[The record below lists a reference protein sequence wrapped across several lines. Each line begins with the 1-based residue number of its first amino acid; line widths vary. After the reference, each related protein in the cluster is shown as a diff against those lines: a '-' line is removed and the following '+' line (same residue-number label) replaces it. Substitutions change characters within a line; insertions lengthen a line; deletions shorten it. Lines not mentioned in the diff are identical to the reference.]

1 MDLMDNRK
9 SNMDLINDKPLD
21 ILNYWID
28 IELSAPPLIKINNAT
43 TKNDSR
49 WNQIIF
55 FKDAGD
61 DLLWQTPL
69 KKKLSS
75 PDDWIH
81 RVYLG
86 IFGTELVIEEFSNDS
101 KDLNELKNTHKTCV
115 ISFMLDSNGMPVKGS
130 ELIPEYLTSIAY
142 AKTHDRNI
150 SKAFR
155 QKILDIHAQWSF
167 MVIKNKKS
175 VSKNNLKDLL
185 NQILMELNWDLLT
198 SYYQSG
204 KAEMLAYTES
214 LSIKEN
220 RRLSFDSEISNSLIA
235 DDLINIAKEVEFK
248 DNNSAL
254 MYYLNNNYEQL
265 DINNERIDVIND
277 KKTVSENFNP
287 ALFPNAAWPITGGN
301 SLVLSQQ
308 FAVNRIFEDLTHS
321 NGIFS
326 VNGPPGTGKTTLLKD
341 VIANIIYLRAC
352 AIYEFRD
359 NPEDAIRNIG
369 NITYK
374 FSVQGEKP
382 IYGLHPILEGF
393 EIVVASANNGAVQNI
408 TNELPLMNEIDSKYH
423 SSMRYFS
430 EIATSVNGVDSWGMI
445 SATLGNK
452 KNNYNFLNQFLFNN
466 YDDDEGKTSRSIFE
480 FLKNPRYFDEKVM
493 SWKEACLNFK
503 MKRDKVEYYK
513 AQLAGLYECLHNYKE
528 NIKLHKE
535 IKQEYANYVEKHKK
549 LKEELLAK
557 KLELDKVQLEV
568 EKAQRKKEKAVKG
581 GLINKISTGNVDIID
596 LDEEIEALKDKLIDT
611 KHELSDKSID
621 FKEHEKHTKEL
632 YAAYIEHKEMML
644 KIQEVVKQHGAKV
657 SASIPNEKFWEGD
670 DTIIQKLS
678 PWINKKFQ
686 EARIEMFIA
695 SLDLHKA
702 FVVQNSEKIYSN
714 LRSLRE
720 VLEGDFQEK
729 DIYSQAILK
738 TLFLVVPVVSTTF
751 HSLGKIFQTMDKE
764 SIGWLLIDEA
774 GQATPQSPV
783 GGLFRARKAIFV
795 GDPLQVEPVIQ
806 VEDKLSEVLL
816 EKNYISKAWN
826 SCKFSA
832 QQIADR
838 NNKYGTF
845 FGIGEHKIWVGAPL
859 RVHRRCQNPMF
870 KIANRIAYD
879 NRMIYGKESAHKVGD
894 IEKIIGPSTWFD
906 IESEPSKESHF
917 VKKEAELL
925 MMMLQKICNSEGFK
939 DKLPSVYIISPFR
952 SVAHETFKLLNKNK
966 KMWAPSGVSDAELL
980 VWLNRAIGTIH
991 AFQGKEADT
1000 VFLLLGGNIS
1010 KPGAIVW
1017 VCEEPNIL
1025 NVATTRAR
1033 NSFYIIG
1040 NSKIWNKGV
1049 FGLLRSLISKKNI
1062 NIKK

>member
-1 MDLMDNRK
+1 
-9 SNMDLINDKPLD
+9 MDLINDKPLD

-28 IELSAPPLIKINNAT
+28 IELSAPPLIKINNST

-49 WNQIIF
+49 WNQIIY
-55 FKDAGD
+55 FKDAGA
-61 DLLWQTPL
+61 DLLWQSPL
-69 KKKLSS
+69 KNKLSS

-101 KDLNELKNTHKTCV
+101 KDLNELKNTHKTCL
-115 ISFMLDSNGMPVKGS
+115 ISFMLDSNGIPVKDS
-130 ELIPEYLTSIAY
+130 VVIPEYLTSIAY
-142 AKTHDRNI
+142 AKTRDRNL

-155 QKILDIHAQWSF
+155 EKILDIHAEWSF
-167 MVIKNKKS
+167 MVMKNKKS
-175 VSKNNLKDLL
+175 VSKQNLKDLL
-185 NQILMELNWDLLT
+185 NQVLMELNWDLLT
-198 SYYQSG
+198 SYYQTG
-204 KAEMLAYTES
+204 KADSLAYTES

-220 RRLSFDSEISNSLIA
+220 RRLSFDSEISNSMIA
-235 DDLINIAKEVEFK
+235 DDLIYIANEVEFK

-254 MYYLNNNYEQL
+254 MYYLNNNYESL
-265 DINNERIDVIND
+265 YKDNLRVDVIND
-277 KKTVSENFNP
+277 KKALAENFNP
-287 ALFPNAAWPITGGN
+287 EFFPNAAWPISDGN

-308 FAVNRIFEDLTHS
+308 FAVNRIFKDLTDS

-352 AIYEFRD
+352 NIYEFRD
-359 NPEDAIRNIG
+359 NPEDAFRTIG

-382 IYGLHPILEGF
+382 IYGLHPILEGY

-408 TNELPLMNEIDSKYH
+408 TNELPLLSEIDTKYH
-423 SSMRYFS
+423 NSMKYFS
-430 EIATSVNGVDSWGMI
+430 EIASNVNGSESWGMI

-452 KNNYNFLNQFLFNN
+452 KNNYNFVNQFLLNN
-466 YDDDEGKTSRSIFE
+466 YDDDGESSRSIFE

-493 SWKEACLNFK
+493 TWKEACINFK
-503 MKRDKVEYYK
+503 MKKDRVEYYK
-513 AQLAGLYECLHNYKE
+513 SHLAGFYECIHNYKD
-528 NIKLHKE
+528 NIKLHEE
-535 IKQEYANYVEKHKK
+535 IKKEYLIYSTKHKQ
-549 LKEELLAK
+549 LKEDISLK
-557 KLELDKVQLEV
+557 KLELDKAQNDLD
-568 EKAQRKKEKAVKG
+568 KAQRKKEKAIKG
-581 GLINKISTGNVDIID
+581 GLINKISTNGID
-596 LDEEIEALKDKLIDT
+596 LVKLDEEIEELKDKLIDT
-611 KHELSDKSID
+611 KHELSDKIID
-621 FKEHEKHTKEL
+621 FKEHERQTKEL
-632 YAAYIEHKEMML
+632 YNAYLAHREMML
-644 KIQEVVKQHGAKV
+644 KIQAVVKEHGVKV
-657 SASIPNEKFWEGD
+657 SASIPNEKFWNGD
-670 DTIIQKLS
+670 DSIIQKMS

-686 EARIEMFIA
+686 EARIELFIA

-702 FVVQNSEKIYSN
+702 FIVQNSEKIYNN
-714 LRSLRE
+714 LRSLKE

-738 TLFLVVPVVSTTF
+738 TLFLIVPVVSTTF
-751 HSLGKIFQTMDKE
+751 HSLGKIFQTMGKE

-783 GGLFRARKAIFV
+783 GGLFRSKRAIFV

-806 VEDKLSEVLL
+806 IEDKLSEVLL
-816 EKNYISKAWN
+816 EKNYISKSWN

-838 NNKYGTF
+838 NNIWGTY
-845 FGIGEHKIWVGAPL
+845 FGIGEHRIWVGAPL

-879 NRMIYGKESAHKVGD
+879 NRMIYGKESAHKVGK
-894 IEKIIGPSTWFD
+894 IEKILGPSTWFD
-906 IESEPSKESHF
+906 IESESQKESHF

-925 MMMLQKICNSEGFK
+925 MKMLQKICNSEK
-939 DKLPSVYIISPFR
+939 DSKLPDVYIISPFR
-952 SVAHETFKLLNKNK
+952 SVAHETFKILNKNK
-966 KMWAPSGVSDAELL
+966 KSWAPASSTEAEII
-980 VWLNRAIGTIH
+980 VWLNRSIGTIH

-1000 VFLLLGGNIS
+1000 VFLILGGNIS

-1025 NVATTRAR
+1025 NVAATRAK

-1040 NSKIWNKGV
+1040 NSKVWNKGV
-1049 FGLLRSLISKKNI
+1049 FGLLRSLISKKNV
-1062 NIKK
+1062 NLKK